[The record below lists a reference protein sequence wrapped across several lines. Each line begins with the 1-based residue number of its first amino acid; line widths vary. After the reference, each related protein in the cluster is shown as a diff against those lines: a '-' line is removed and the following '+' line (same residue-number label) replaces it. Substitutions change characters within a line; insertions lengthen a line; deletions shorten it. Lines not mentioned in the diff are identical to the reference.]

1 VQLVPAPAGA
11 SLKQGAILS
20 SSSHGNMQVFG
31 CFPREAAR
39 MPASIKAVHGTFKN
53 DVIEGGFMMQV

>member
-1 VQLVPAPAGA
+1 VQLIPAPACE

-31 CFPREAAR
+31 SFPREAVK

-53 DVIEGGFMMQV
+53 DVIEGGFMIQV